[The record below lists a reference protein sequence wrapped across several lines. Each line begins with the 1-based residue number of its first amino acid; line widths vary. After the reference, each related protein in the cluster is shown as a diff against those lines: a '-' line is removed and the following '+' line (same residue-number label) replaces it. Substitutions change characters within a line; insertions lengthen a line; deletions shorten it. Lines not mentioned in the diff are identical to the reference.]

1 MKLNHV
7 NLTVIKR
14 CLKKCDKEMPK
25 VGSSYIC
32 LAVILTG
39 FVLKN
44 DGNYY
49 PEVFLKECKYIEK
62 EKTVIQYITDDL

>member
-1 MKLNHV
+1 MNHV

-14 CLKKCDKEMPK
+14 CLKKC
-25 VGSSYIC
+25 YIC

-49 PEVFLKECKYIEK
+49 PEVLLKECEYIEK
-62 EKTVIQYITDDL
+62 EKTVIEYITDDL